1 MMCALAAAA
10 ISTST
15 ATATPTAATTSSIA
29 GTPAIVI
36 PAVVATVPIAVPVAV
51 GVAAASAGVHLPT
64 VDALHFNPYRFF
76 HSTLSTATVFVI
88 AQDVDTLGAVLSSF
102 VVNEHECPES
112 FFELSEGAAFVAEDV
127 ADGLCGDVEEG
138 AVVALLEAVKV
149 HVHPA
154 SPLALLDGDV
164 DAQPHQFTRFGLAT
178 NCNDLI
184 IADF

>member
-15 ATATPTAATTSSIA
+15 AAATATPTAATTSSIA
-29 GTPAIVI
+29 GTPAVVI
-36 PAVVATVPIAVPVAV
+36 PAVVAPVPIAV
-51 GVAAASAGVHLPT
+51 GVSAASAGVHLAT
-64 VDALHFNPYRFF
+64 VDALHFNPHRFF
-76 HSTLSTATVFVI
+76 HSTLSTATVFII